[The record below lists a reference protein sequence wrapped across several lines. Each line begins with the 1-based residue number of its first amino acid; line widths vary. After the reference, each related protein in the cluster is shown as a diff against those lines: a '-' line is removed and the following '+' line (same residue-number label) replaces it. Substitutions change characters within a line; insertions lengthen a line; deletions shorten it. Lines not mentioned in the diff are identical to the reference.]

1 MPTGKGDPVPGK
13 IKFTFDEKRNV
24 LFTEDH
30 FELRDKRDVEEFFRI
45 NEAESKKHPGKFYL
59 VSDINGLK
67 IHAAVI
73 GLYGERGKELTA
85 RFVLGQARYATE
97 PFARMALR
105 AAYSR
110 AGVPCEIFNTKEE
123 ALKAL
128 GL

>member
-1 MPTGKGDPVPGK
+1 MPMEKRSPLPGE
-13 IKFTFDEKRNV
+13 IKFAFDEKRNI

-30 FELRDKRDVEEFFRI
+30 FELRTERDVEEFFRL
-45 NEAESKKHPGKFYL
+45 NEAESKKHPGKFFL
-59 VSDINGLK
+59 VSDINGLR

-73 GLYGERGKELTA
+73 GLYGERGKQLTA
-85 RFVLGQARYATE
+85 RCVLGQARYATE

-110 AGVPCEIFNTKEE
+110 AGVPCEIFDTKEE
-123 ALKAL
+123 ALKSL